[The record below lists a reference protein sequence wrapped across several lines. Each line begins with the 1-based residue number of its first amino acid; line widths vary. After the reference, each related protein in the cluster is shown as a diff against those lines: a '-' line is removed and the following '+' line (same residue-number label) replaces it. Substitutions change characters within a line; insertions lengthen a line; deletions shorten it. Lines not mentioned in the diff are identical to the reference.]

1 MPAQAKKLGFEEA
14 IDTCVA
20 FYNDEALEERFDA
33 FIQERLNEIV
43 QYQPPE
49 FTGTLTLENVADFLK
64 NEPRGLLRI
73 LGQLRLSEEKF
84 KRIVTLLRKLNQT
97 FDREWSIKQIEQ
109 RITTDNKFALKV
121 ADLLINGHRD
131 PILIKHLPKFYRERL
146 NLSRLAEPGVNLE
159 RLRIELKDK
168 YIGTY
173 SNWKGDIV
181 EGLIRTK
188 LEKIKAKYELPFSAG
203 TTSLVNVTV
212 DWAIPSLED
221 PYVIIMSTY
230 QETTSSGQS
239 TKARDMLQCYQAI
252 TQRNTQ
258 FLENRAFVNFVDG
271 GGWLA
276 RQKDFKRLVAG
287 CHYFLNIANLD
298 MLESIVLQH
307 VPSKY
312 LKRSR

>member
-1 MPAQAKKLGFEEA
+1 MSRQAKKLSFSEA

-20 FYNDEALEERFDA
+20 FYNDEAFEQRFDV
-33 FIQERLNEIV
+33 FIQERLDEIV
-43 QYQPPE
+43 QYQPPD
-49 FTGTLTLENVADFLK
+49 FTGHLTAENVADFLK

-84 KRIVTLLRKLNQT
+84 KRIVTLLRKLKRS
-97 FDREWSIKQIEQ
+97 FDREWSIKQIQQ
-109 RITTDNKFALKV
+109 RIAADDEFAKEISSLF
-121 ADLLINGHRD
+121 ISGHKD
-131 PILIKHLPKFYRERL
+131 PVLVKHLPKFYRERL
-146 NLSRLAEPGVNLE
+146 NLTQLGGQGLNLE
-159 RLRIELKDK
+159 RLRIELKDR

-173 SNWKGDIV
+173 SNWKGDLV
-181 EGLIRTK
+181 EGLIKAR
-188 LEKIKAKYELPFSAG
+188 LEKIRAKYGLPFSAG
-203 TTSLVNVTV
+203 TTPLVNVTV
-212 DWAIPSLED
+212 DWAMPNLAD

-252 TQRNTQ
+252 TQRNAQ
-258 FLENRAFVNFVDG
+258 HLENRAFVNFVDG

-287 CHYFLNIANLD
+287 CHYFLNIANLN

-307 VPSKY
+307 VPKKY
-312 LKRSR
+312 FKE

>member
-1 MPAQAKKLGFEEA
+1 MPKQARKLSFPEA

-20 FYNDEALEERFDA
+20 FYNDEVFEQRFDI
-33 FIQERLNEIV
+33 FIRERLDEIV
-43 QYQPPE
+43 QYQPPD
-49 FTGTLTLENVADFLK
+49 FTGPLTGKNVADFLK
-64 NEPRGLLRI
+64 SEPRGLLRI

-84 KRIVTLLRKLNQT
+84 KRIVTLLRKLSRS

-109 RITTDNKFALKV
+109 RIV
-121 ADLLINGHRD
+121 ADDEFAKEISNLLINGHKD
-131 PILIKHLPKFYRERL
+131 PILVKHLPKFYRERL
-146 NLSRLAEPGVNLE
+146 NLTHLAEPGVNLE
-159 RLRIELKDK
+159 RLRIELKDR

-173 SNWKGDIV
+173 SNWKGDLV
-181 EGLIRTK
+181 EGLIKAR
-188 LEKIKAKYELPFSAG
+188 LEKIRAKYTVPFSAG
-203 TTSLVNVTV
+203 TTPLVNVTV
-212 DWAIPSLED
+212 DWAIPSLTD

-252 TQRNTQ
+252 TRRNAQ

-276 RQKDFKRLVAG
+276 RQKDLKRLVAG

-298 MLESIVLQH
+298 MLENIVLQH
-307 VPSKY
+307 VPRTY
-312 LKRSR
+312 LKK

>member
-1 MPAQAKKLGFEEA
+1 MSAQARKLGFEEA

-20 FYNDEALEERFDA
+20 FYNNESLEERFDA
-33 FIQERLNEIV
+33 FIQERLDEIV
-43 QYQPPE
+43 RYQPPE
-49 FTGTLTLENVADFLK
+49 FTRALTPENVADFLK

-84 KRIVTLLRKLNQT
+84 KRIITLLRKLNHT

-109 RITTDNKFALKV
+109 RIATDNKFALKI
-121 ADLLINGHRD
+121 AELLTSGYRD
-131 PILIKHLPKFYRERL
+131 PLLIKHLPKFYRERL
-146 NLSRLAEPGVNLE
+146 NLSHIAEPGVNLE
-159 RLRIELKDK
+159 RLKIELKDK

-181 EGLIRTK
+181 EGLIKAK
-188 LEKIKAKYELPFSAG
+188 LEAIETRYGLPFSAG
-203 TTSLVNVTV
+203 TIKLVNVTV
-212 DWAIPSLED
+212 DWVIPSLAD

-252 TQRNTQ
+252 TQRNAQ

-276 RQKDFKRLVAG
+276 RQKDFNRLVAG

-307 VPSKY
+307 IPSKY
-312 LKRSR
+312 LKQ

>member
-1 MPAQAKKLGFEEA
+1 MSAQVRKLSFEEA

-20 FYNDEALEERFDA
+20 FYNDETLEERFDA

-49 FTGTLTLENVADFLK
+49 FTGNLTADNVADFLK
-64 NEPRGLLRI
+64 NEPRALLRI

-84 KRIVTLLRKLNQT
+84 KRIVTLLRKLSQS

-109 RITTDNKFALKV
+109 RIATDNKFALKV

-131 PILIKHLPKFYRERL
+131 PTLIKHLPKFYRERL

-188 LEKIKAKYELPFSAG
+188 LETIEAKYGLPFSAG
-203 TTSLVNVTV
+203 TTALVNVTV

-221 PYVIIMSTY
+221 PHVIIMSTY

-276 RQKDFKRLVAG
+276 RQRDFKRLVAG

-298 MLESIVLQH
+298 MLESIALQH
-307 VPSKY
+307 VLSRY

>member
-1 MPAQAKKLGFEEA
+1 MPTQARKLDFEEA

-20 FYNDEALEERFDA
+20 FYNNESLEERFDA
-33 FIQERLNEIV
+33 FIQERLDEIV

-49 FTGTLTLENVADFLK
+49 FTGPLTPESVSDFLK

-84 KRIVTLLRKLNQT
+84 KRIVTLLRKLNHT
-97 FDREWSIKQIEQ
+97 FDREWTIKQIEQ
-109 RITTDNKFALKV
+109 RMVKDNKFALDI
-121 ADLLINGHRD
+121 AELLINGHRD

-146 NLSRLAEPGVNLE
+146 NLSYLTEPGVNLE

-181 EGLIRTK
+181 EGLIRTE
-188 LEKIKAKYELPFSAG
+188 LENIETKYGLPFSAG
-203 TTSLVNVTV
+203 TISLVNVTV
-212 DWAIPSLED
+212 DWVIPSLID

-239 TKARDMLQCYQAI
+239 TKARDMLQCYNTI
-252 TQRNTQ
+252 TQRNAQ

-298 MLESIVLQH
+298 MIESIVLQH
-307 VPSKY
+307 VPAKY
-312 LKRSR
+312 LKR

>member
-1 MPAQAKKLGFEEA
+1 MSAQARKLSFEEA

-20 FYNDEALEERFDA
+20 FYNDETLEERFDA
-33 FIQERLNEIV
+33 FIRERLNEIV

-49 FTGTLTLENVADFLK
+49 FTGNLTADNVADFLK
-64 NEPRGLLRI
+64 NEPRALLRI

-84 KRIVTLLRKLNQT
+84 KRIVTLLRKLNRS
-97 FDREWSIKQIEQ
+97 FDREWSIKEIEK
-109 RITTDNKFALKV
+109 RIATDDKFALEV
-121 ADLLINGHRD
+121 ADLLINGHKD
-131 PILIKHLPKFYRERL
+131 PTLIKHLPKFYRERL
-146 NLSRLAEPGVNLE
+146 NLSHLAEPGVNIE

-173 SNWKGDIV
+173 SNRKGDIV

-188 LEKIKAKYELPFSAG
+188 LETIKEKYGLPFSAG

-221 PYVIIMSTY
+221 PHIIIMSTY

-239 TKARDMLQCYQAI
+239 TKTRDMLQCYQAI

-298 MLESIVLQH
+298 MVESIVLQH
-307 VPSKY
+307 IPPKY
-312 LKRSR
+312 LKQTQ

>member
-1 MPAQAKKLGFEEA
+1 MPAQARKLGFEEA

-20 FYNDEALEERFDA
+20 FYNDEALEERLDA
-33 FIQERLNEIV
+33 FIQERLDEIV

-49 FTGTLTLENVADFLK
+49 FTGTLTPENVADFLK

-109 RITTDNKFALKV
+109 RIATDNKFTLKV

-168 YIGTY
+168 YIGIY

-188 LEKIKAKYELPFSAG
+188 LETIQAKYGLPFSAG

-212 DWAIPSLED
+212 DWAIPSLAD